1 VNKLGSSGNFIVLVI
16 ADERLVNLEMIQQL
30 QRVARV
36 FAGNL
41 IDFLEDAQGPQG
53 DVFQIA
59 NRRGDKI

>member
-1 VNKLGSSGNFIVLVI
+1 VLVI